1 LLPAQG
7 VETRALAPR
16 GFPATGGSL
25 YIGEYHRTLE
35 ILRFPVAGGA
45 PERIAANLHNPLLP
59 SAIELPDR
67 RVLFSSPIAGRNWIL
82 LSGPAGEAFPFV
94 QTDEETS
101 QPMALASDREIVF
114 LLGPPATRE
123 IATASLA
130 EGRIV
135 RRVKSPHGAQ
145 VEAIACSPDAKTIY
159 YTASKSLW
167 AMAAEGGAPTRLGAG
182 DSLAADPRQGDLIVQ
197 VNERERPRLV
207 RLPASGG
214 PPQEIPVRSEFH
226 LTRGA
231 LAPNAVSKD
240 GRIVLSAPGVDSWH
254 WGVAVLDP
262 HTGKMERVSVKA
274 TDLVRPGWT
283 ADGSIVSPS
292 KPVRLAA
299 LWRYRPP
306 AAGK

>member
-1 LLPAQG
+1 
-7 VETRALAPR
+7 
-16 GFPATGGSL
+16 
-25 YIGEYHRTLE
+25 
-35 ILRFPVAGGA
+35 
-45 PERIAANLHNPLLP
+45 
-59 SAIELPDR
+59 
-67 RVLFSSPIAGRNWIL
+67 LFSSQVAGRNRIL
-82 LSGPAGEAFPFV
+82 ISGPAGEAFPFV

-101 QPMALASDREIVF
+101 QPMALAGDRELVF

-130 EGRIV
+130 DGRIV
-135 RRVKSPHGAQ
+135 RQVKSPHGAQ

-159 YTASKSLW
+159 YTASKSVW
-167 AMAAEGGAPTRLGAG
+167 AMAAEGGTPTRLGAG
-182 DSLAADPRQGDLIVQ
+182 DSLAVDPRQGDLVVQ

-214 PPQEIPVRSEFH
+214 PPQGIPFQSAFH

-231 LAPNAVSKD
+231 LAANAVSKD

-254 WGVAVLDP
+254 WGIAVLDAQ
-262 HTGKMERVSVKA
+262 TGKVEPVPVKA
-274 TDLVRPGWT
+274 ADLIRPGWT

-292 KPVRLAA
+292 ARVRLEA
-299 LWRYRPP
+299 LWRYRPQ

>member
-1 LLPAQG
+1 MA
-7 VETRALAPR
+7 TAPHIQN
-16 GFPATGGSL
+16 FPL
-25 YIGEYHRTLE
+25 
-35 ILRFPVAGGA
+35 
-45 PERIAANLHNPLLP
+45 
-59 SAIELPDR
+59 SAIQLPDR
-67 RVLFSSPIAGRNWIL
+67 RVLFSSQIAGRNRIL
-82 LSGPAGEAFPFV
+82 VSGPAGEAFPFV
-94 QTDEETS
+94 ETEQETS
-101 QPMALASDREIVF
+101 SPMALAGDQELVF

-130 EGRIV
+130 DGRIV

-159 YTASKSLW
+159 YTASKSVW
-167 AMAAEGGAPTRLGAG
+167 AMPAQGGAPSRLGAG
-182 DSLAADPRQGDLIVQ
+182 DSLVIDPRQGDLVVK

-214 PPQEIPVRSEFH
+214 PPQDIPFQSEFH

-262 HTGKMERVSVKA
+262 HTGKVERVPVKA
-274 TDLVRPGWT
+274 TDIIRPGWT

-292 KPVRLAA
+292 APVRLAA
-299 LWRYRPP
+299 LWRYRPV